1 MWKEK
6 ITDLAIYVLIV
17 FVSGAIGFSIS
28 QTLGWNEAYKV
39 YAPTIPPQAD
49 PFYADLTA

>member
-6 ITDLAIYVLIV
+6 ITDLTIYTLIIV
-17 FVSGAIGFSIS
+17 FSYGIGFSVS
-28 QTLGWNEAYKV
+28 QALGWNEAYKV

>member
-6 ITDLAIYVLIV
+6 ITDLAIYALMV
-17 FVSGAIGFSIS
+17 FIGLAMQFSLS
-28 QTLGWNEAYKV
+28 QALGWNEAYKV
-39 YAPTIPPQAD
+39 YAPTISPQAD